1 MNRYTDEIN
10 SQLIL
15 FNLFLHFKIIPFQN
29 RFFFSFFIYILHT
42 KSEGGKQGER
52 TECNDTETQECIN
65 LNGAEKYLNVR

>member
-29 RFFFSFFIYILHT
+29 RFFFFFIYILHI

-52 TECNDTETQECIN
+52 TIEGE
-65 LNGAEKYLNVR
+65 V